1 MNAFI
6 SSTLTQAKAVQF
18 ISTWLNRNNY
28 SSLFE
33 NDLSLLL
40 SENRR
45 ARKSNVLKYG
55 VIPFNK
61 DFRGR
66 VSYAHEDLQDLCES
80 RLRPICKDIE
90 KDRLEIAAKAAIEA
104 KLPYAA

>member
-1 MNAFI
+1 MN
-6 SSTLTQAKAVQF
+6 SSTLTQAKATQF
-18 ISTWLNRNNY
+18 ISTWLNRNHY
-28 SSLFE
+28 SGLFE

-55 VIPFNK
+55 VIPFDK
-61 DFRGR
+61 DIKGR
-66 VSYAHEDLQDLCES
+66 VRYALKDIQNLCND
-80 RLRPICKDIE
+80 RLKPICKALE
-90 KDRLEIAAKAAIEA
+90 QERLKKAAKAAAGA